1 MSRPLMLY
9 IPDDTRA
16 LTISVVVK
24 NPDDTATD
32 EEINKEVWEY
42 FAQYLDCGWEDAE
55 EVAE

>member
-16 LTISVVVK
+16 ITISVVVK
-24 NPDDTATD
+24 NPDGSATLKTVGVDTQQILEGRD
-32 EEINKEVWEY
+32 VEIKI
-42 FAQYLDCGWEDAE
+42 E